1 MPWDLEAKLA
11 SDKPPILLDIRE
23 PAEFLK
29 ARIQGSINVPR
40 GVLEQAC
47 EYGFEETEP
56 DLARARDK
64 QIIVICRS
72 GNRSVLAAHTLQFMG
87 FSDVYTLKT
96 GIKGWNDY
104 EQPLVSNND
113 QVVSTDEG
121 YKIFEARLRPDQ
133 LPPKA

>member
-56 DLARARDK
+56 DLASARDK

-72 GNRSVLAAHTLQFMG
+72 GNRSVLAAHTLQLMG

-113 QVVSTDEG
+113 QAVSTDEG
-121 YKIFEARLRPDQ
+121 YKIFEAQLRPDQ
-133 LPPKA
+133 QPPKA